1 MKSSVPPYHPQLN
14 DSRPSSRPVE
24 RLTQRQPMNQPNG
37 PHDQQCGCIHPA
49 LTTTLAQLLGPH
61 GVYVQPTINSRTV
74 AQYSVTS
81 SLTTPPSTDTIQ
93 ASSTFPPQDIHMIHT
108 HASYSVQPIPE
119 LISNKDGNWTLTLN
133 IPIPEDKVHP
143 TLTSISYTVKYSTAN
158 DHWASVVQS
167 NILLATADSEVIPE
181 GISTNSNTHGSYRG
195 GITVVPRTREGTDT
209 VCLSSVLA
217 IKKNDLQGQWNHFVD
232 HQQIIL
238 DVRIV
243 QRSHLYLQFHVS
255 EYPTSVILRSLSVDV
270 SATWLD
276 DQEGGRLL
284 RELHECEMQ
293 ADNAEAQAAAEERAR
308 KVAETQQATDELA
321 KEEAEERQR
330 AAEARQ
336 HAVEER
342 QRAAERQSAVDAR
355 ARNEAE
361 AQADKASSERR
372 AAEDKAEAEQ
382 RAREEAER
390 GLRTGKEGVMDANV
404 QAMIKS
410 TLDHLAEDRKCSA
423 EYVWI
428 PEARGFRCGA
438 GSHFISWEELNAA

>member
-1 MKSSVPPYHPQLN
+1 
-14 DSRPSSRPVE
+14 
-24 RLTQRQPMNQPNG
+24 MNQPDG

-49 LTTTLAQLLGPH
+49 LTTALGQLLGPH

-81 SLTTPPSTDTIQ
+81 FLTTPPSTDTIQ

-133 IPIPEDKVHP
+133 VPIPEDKVHP
-143 TLTSISYTVKYSTAN
+143 TLTSFSYTVKYSTAN

-167 NILLATADSEVIPE
+167 NILLATADSEVIPD

-195 GITVVPRTREGTDT
+195 GITVVPRTREGADT

-270 SATWLD
+270 SATWLN

-293 ADNAEAQAAAEERAR
+293 ADDAEAQAAAEERAR

-321 KEEAEERQR
+321 EEEAKERQR
-330 AAEARQ
+330 E
-336 HAVEER
+336 
-342 QRAAERQSAVDAR
+342 AERQSVVDER
-355 ARNEAE
+355 ARKEAE
-361 AQADKASSERR
+361 AEANKASSERR
-372 AAEDKAEAEQ
+372 AAELAIVEAGK
-382 RAREEAER
+382 RSREEAER
-390 GLRTGKEGVMDANV
+390 GLHTGEEGVTDANV
-404 QAMIKS
+404 QAGIKS
-410 TLDHLAEDRKCSA
+410 TLNRLAEDRKCSA
-423 EYVWI
+423 GYNWF
-428 PEARGFRCGA
+428 PEAHGSGA
-438 GSHFISWEELNAA
+438 EQAVISFLGRN